1 MQAYTTTECKLDPI
15 NNGPLCLV
23 VDYYRDHHTFYHTEQ
38 FSMLSAYSL
47 LAIVCFFGLN
57 VPAVKIRSQFI
68 IFVSSLLF
76 IGILSIIAGE
86 SVLIMM
92 YRHVDKC
99 KVDHSL
105 WECVK

>member
-1 MQAYTTTECKLDPI
+1 MQTYTTTECELETNKNLKT
-15 NNGPLCLV
+15 LCQV
-23 VDYYRDHHTFYHTEQ
+23 VDYYRDHHTFYYAEQ
-38 FSMLSAYSL
+38 CSMLSAYSL

-92 YRHVDKC
+92 YKHVDKC
-99 KVDHSL
+99 RDSRVDHSL
-105 WECVK
+105 W